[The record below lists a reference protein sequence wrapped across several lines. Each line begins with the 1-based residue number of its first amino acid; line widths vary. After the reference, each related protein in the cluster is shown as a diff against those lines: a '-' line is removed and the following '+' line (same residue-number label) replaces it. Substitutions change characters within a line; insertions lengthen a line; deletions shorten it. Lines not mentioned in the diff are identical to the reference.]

1 MNDENAQSQ
10 TDVAMFIDWEN
21 MHGFIRG
28 KANVSAL
35 REVADGY
42 GRLVLAKAYADWRE
56 SRFQQDSLV
65 LYKIGFEP
73 VYVPAG
79 YKNNVDVKLATDC
92 IDFAYKHPKIGV
104 FILVTGDGDFIHVAT
119 ALRPLGKKVVVI
131 AQSNNASSRLADLV
145 DTLLIYEQDVN
156 PDKSIIQTE
165 TTGGKRP
172 TTVEGVYKEIANIL
186 QKGEGAPLLLT
197 NVKQKLIRAYGSF
210 DQKDYGFDKFKALIE
225 AGERKKYF
233 VLNNAG
239 LRDWLTLPNKDTQVS
254 TIELPDEVEE
264 VFRDIPVIIRNSN
277 QPRVFLSTIK
287 HSLTQKYGGFD
298 ESVYGY
304 NQFKQMMEEGERLG
318 HFKID
323 VNDKQA
329 YFAYLDK
336 PDKTEKP
343 EKAEKPNK
351 KNQKQPLPAKK
362 ESP

>member
-1 MNDENAQSQ
+1 MNGESNQPEPK

-28 KANVSAL
+28 KANISAL

-56 SRFQQDSLV
+56 NRFQQDSLV

-79 YKNNVDVKLATDC
+79 FKNNVDVKLATDC
-92 IDFAYKHPKIGV
+92 IDFAYKYPNIGV
-104 FILVTGDGDFIHVAT
+104 FILVTGDGDFIHVVT

-131 AQSNNASSRLADLV
+131 AQSNNASSRLGDLV

-156 PDKSIIQTE
+156 PDKNTAPPEPSRSKQ
-165 TTGGKRP
+165 P
-172 TTVEGVYKEIANIL
+172 TTPDDVYKKITNMLEKN
-186 QKGEGAPLLLT
+186 EGSPILLT
-197 NVKQKLIRAYGSF
+197 NVKQKLIRVYGRF
-210 DQKDYGFDKFKALIE
+210 DQKDYGFEKFKAMIE

-239 LRDWLTLPNKDTQVS
+239 LRDWLTLPHKDTLANN
-254 TIELPDEVEE
+254 IELPDEVEE
-264 VFRDIPVIIRNSN
+264 VFKEIPQIIRNAN
-277 QPRVFLSTIK
+277 QPQVFLSVIK
-287 HSLTQKYGGFD
+287 HALTEKFGGFD

-323 VNDKQA
+323 VKDKQA
-329 YFAYLDK
+329 YFAYLEKK
-336 PDKTEKP
+336 P
-343 EKAEKPNK
+343 K
-351 KNQKQPLPAKK
+351 K
-362 ESP
+362 